1 MGSLADRIQEVM
13 SSFNMTSKEFAEK
26 IGVQRSSISHI
37 VSGRNKPSLDFI
49 MKLTTTFPEL
59 NSKWLLHGKEEMI
72 KQKDDTITNVNTE
85 QKSKPREQVTS
96 VTDSEEREVYERKPS
111 QPQIDRPFRATQP
124 TSRDQSE
131 PIEETSEEEK
141 PDQRQS
147 REAAKSGSKKLSKV
161 ILVYSDGSF
170 EELSRSK

>member
-13 SSFNMTSKEFAEK
+13 SEFNLTSKEFAEK

-72 KQKDDTITNVNTE
+72 KSKKEVVTDVNKGGGTSIE
-85 QKSKPREQVTS
+85 KGITS
-96 VTDSEEREVYERKPS
+96 VTDQEERGVYERKPT
-111 QPQIDRPFRATQP
+111 PPPTDLPFRATQP
-124 TSRDQSE
+124 TSRTQSE
-131 PIEETSEEEK
+131 PIDEPEEKEK
-141 PDQRQS
+141 PDPRQP
-147 REAAKSGSKKLSKV
+147 EVVKSGSKKLSKV

-170 EELSRSK
+170 EELNPSE

>member
-1 MGSLADRIQEVM
+1 MGSLADRVQEVM
-13 SSFNMTSKEFAEK
+13 SEFNLTSKEFAEK

-72 KQKDDTITNVNTE
+72 KSDNSDVTNVN
-85 QKSKPREQVTS
+85 KPLSKPSDRGITS

-111 QPQIDRPFRATQP
+111 QPQNDRPIRATQP

-131 PIEETSEEEK
+131 PIDKPEEK
-141 PDQRQS
+141 EKPNPQQTH
-147 REAAKSGSKKLSKV
+147 ATAKPGSKKLSKV

-170 EELSRSK
+170 EELSPSE